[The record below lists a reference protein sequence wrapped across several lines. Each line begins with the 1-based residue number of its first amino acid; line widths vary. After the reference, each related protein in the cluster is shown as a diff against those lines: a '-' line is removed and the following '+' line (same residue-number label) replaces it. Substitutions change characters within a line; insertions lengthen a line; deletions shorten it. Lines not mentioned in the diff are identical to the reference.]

1 MDFQLKTKKLLRVFR
16 ISTVTVGHGRLASF
30 LIASLIALSSMLG
43 QTNDSAY
50 EEGEEIYARIYSGW
64 KWFHVYCYRCHG
76 FDALGSTLAP
86 NLRESIKVLS
96 YAEFLDLVKEGRAER
111 GMQSWKELLDDK
123 QITDIFYYVHARSD
137 KVLPS
142 GRPDE
147 VGEGGG
153 EWTPP
158 GEWVEAMKS
167 VNLST
172 KMDKE
177 SNAEKKVK
185 PKFEDS

>member
-1 MDFQLKTKKLLRVFR
+1 MPM
-16 ISTVTVGHGRLASF
+16 GHGRLTFF
-30 LIASLIALSSMLG
+30 LIVSLIALSSILG
-43 QTNDSAY
+43 QTNDSVSD
-50 EEGEEIYARIYSGW
+50 GEEEMFGRIYSGW

-96 YAEFLDLVKEGRAER
+96 YVEFLDLVKEGRAER
-111 GMQSWKELLDDK
+111 GMQSWKQLLDDK
-123 QITDIFYYVHARSD
+123 QITDVFYYVHARSD

-153 EWTPP
+153 EWIPP
-158 GEWVEAMKS
+158 REWLEAMKA
-167 VNLST
+167 VDLST
-172 KMDKE
+172 EMDTE
-177 SNAEKKVK
+177 SNSGKGIK
-185 PKFEDS
+185 PEFEDS